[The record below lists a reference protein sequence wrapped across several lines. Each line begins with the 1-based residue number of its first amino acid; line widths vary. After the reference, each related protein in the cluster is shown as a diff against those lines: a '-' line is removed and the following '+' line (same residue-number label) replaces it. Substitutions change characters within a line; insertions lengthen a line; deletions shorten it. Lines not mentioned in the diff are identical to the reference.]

1 MQTETYNYDGVIT
14 RVSDEAGVAYIFA
27 KDLNEQFIFS
37 YNKIAGYSGESA
49 KEMHLKPGRQV
60 SFSLRNGVV
69 QLVEL
74 L

>member
-1 MQTETYNYDGVIT
+1 MPTETYNYNGVIA
-14 RVSDEAGVAYIFA
+14 RVSDDAGVAYVFA

-37 YNKIAGYSGESA
+37 YNKILGHAGESA
-49 KEMHLKPGRQV
+49 KEMQLKPGRRV
-60 SFSLRNGVV
+60 SFSVKNGVV